1 MQFIFILKKHDCTV
15 AHDPHFFANL
25 MSILPLLHF
34 FPNSE
39 DEILKM
45 VREVSDDKKNDSLEF
60 NEFLKVREVIMT
72 SLL

>member
-1 MQFIFILKKHDCTV
+1 MCE
-15 AHDPHFFANL
+15 HFAYDAL
-25 MSILPLLHF
+25 

-60 NEFLKVREVIMT
+60 NEFLKVRVIIMR
-72 SLL
+72 